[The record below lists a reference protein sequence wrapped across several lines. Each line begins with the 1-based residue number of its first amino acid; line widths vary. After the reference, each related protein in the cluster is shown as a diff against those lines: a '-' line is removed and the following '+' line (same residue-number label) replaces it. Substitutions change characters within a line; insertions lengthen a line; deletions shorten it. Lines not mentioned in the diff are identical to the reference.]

1 MAGSQKMMRGRIGAQ
16 VRLGMGSHIFYTV
29 IAGVYNI
36 RTAGRSG
43 GSNKAESLGE
53 AISTSAGRE
62 YFGCSPGRC
71 QVILVQIRSNLIDFN
86 TFSEILCSIILGIGI
101 KPALHHN
108 SCENFFLGTRMIVGC
123 SSE

>member
-29 IAGVYNI
+29 SSQYQSKLNIAGVYNI

-71 QVILVQIRSNLIDFN
+71 QVILVQIRSYLIDFN
-86 TFSEILCSIILGIGI
+86 TFSEKKKNIYIYIY
-101 KPALHHN
+101 H
-108 SCENFFLGTRMIVGC
+108 
-123 SSE
+123 